1 MVKQQRK
8 GVLVWTT
15 KFLML
20 TCTKYQVFP
29 VNWSLTIWT
38 VIVFLPQSFPITK
51 SLLKS
56 VRCSRQRYHEFLR
69 EKESLWKQNAQ
80 CTQLA
85 IIDRE
90 IEEVKDS
97 IAESTKISKNFHAE
111 FPRLP
116 EEAEKKR
123 NFELLSKGNALKRKS
138 QEKQDEASKLEEAL
152 QVLQEKR
159 RKIM

>member
-38 VIVFLPQSFPITK
+38 VSLLPQSFPITK

-56 VRCSRQRYHEFLR
+56 VRCSWQRYHEFLR

-80 CTQLA
+80 CIQLA

-152 QVLQEKR
+152 QVLQQKR